1 MWISQIPTCW
11 HLITSVYRAQGLACP
26 WEEFNGAYL
35 NKWNHTYRKKN
46 WWFVTVSFGI
56 RETAKLKSISTHFSL
71 LVSDTTPVS
80 ETFFQIRGWSKGCH
94 FLHLL
99 REVQARCFISWQ
111 LYLLTQF
118 SQYCT
123 LKTAYDSK
131 TSPCPSHYEQVK
143 EAWSSLIATTAR
155 ENNGTLVRLGL
166 KPRDDAPTS
175 MGRGWNACVPLTRGL
190 GIDILNLLLCRK
202 GGVWDELHTKAAIS
216 KFSEGQDMET
226 LVPLL

>member
-1 MWISQIPTCW
+1 M
-11 HLITSVYRAQGLACP
+11 
-26 WEEFNGAYL
+26 
-35 NKWNHTYRKKN
+35 
-46 WWFVTVSFGI
+46 
-56 RETAKLKSISTHFSL
+56 

-80 ETFFQIRGWSKGCH
+80 ETFLFFQIRGWSKGCH

-143 EAWSSLIATTAR
+143 EAWSSLVATTAR
-155 ENNGTLVRLGL
+155 ENNGTLVRL
-166 KPRDDAPTS
+166 KPSMSPTVKRLS
-175 MGRGWNACVPLTRGL
+175 MSLATSARVLLDVPRHSKQSM
-190 GIDILNLLLCRK
+190 IWRRRRLCLCC
-202 GGVWDELHTKAAIS
+202 ESI
-216 KFSEGQDMET
+216 
-226 LVPLL
+226 P

>member
-1 MWISQIPTCW
+1 VARPQYNIIFMRRFHCQLNSALRQPSPAPPANRLVHTSNNAGDWPTKAV
-11 HLITSVYRAQGLACP
+11 S
-26 WEEFNGAYL
+26 N
-35 NKWNHTYRKKN
+35 NKRH
-46 WWFVTVSFGI
+46 
-56 RETAKLKSISTHFSL
+56 
-71 LVSDTTPVS
+71 
-80 ETFFQIRGWSKGCH
+80 FFQIRGWSKGCH

-143 EAWSSLIATTAR
+143 EAWSSLIAMTTR

-175 MGRGWNACVPLTRGL
+175 MGRG
-190 GIDILNLLLCRK
+190 
-202 GGVWDELHTKAAIS
+202 
-216 KFSEGQDMET
+216 
-226 LVPLL
+226 